1 MYLNQWNSLVLYML
15 QTDAAEMY
23 VFSGKKKK
31 KKRLKP
37 SLHLNGKGAFSSVE
51 KAASCLKLYSR
62 FVLPFII
69 ISLGLSSFH
78 YHDVSVNERGAFK
91 KIFPKFFFFFLFW
104 FCIFQ
109 K

>member
-1 MYLNQWNSLVLYML
+1 ML

-31 KKRLKP
+31 KKRLKHP
-37 SLHLNGKGAFSSVE
+37 LHLNGKGVFSSGE
-51 KAASCLKLYSR
+51 KAASCLNLSSR

-78 YHDVSVNERGAFK
+78 YRDVNVNERGAFK
-91 KIFPKFFFFFLFW
+91 KDFSQVFGVFFFFFSFGLVF
-104 FCIFQ
+104 FQ